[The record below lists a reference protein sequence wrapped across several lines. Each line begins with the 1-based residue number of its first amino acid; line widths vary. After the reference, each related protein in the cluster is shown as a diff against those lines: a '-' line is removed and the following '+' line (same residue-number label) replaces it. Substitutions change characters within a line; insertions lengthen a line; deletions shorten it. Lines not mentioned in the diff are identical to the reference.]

1 MEPLNTVTFDLW
13 QTLIIDTPEI
23 SRPRNE
29 RRLNGILQ
37 ILKTDGHA
45 YGYDDLRRA
54 SRSSFKILDAIR
66 DQELKDVTF
75 DEQIDIYIKEVDPSL
90 TGKLSPAARDSVVRE
105 YIDSYMEHQ
114 PTVDEYAVE
123 VLGKVRDMGLKLGLI
138 CNTGAT
144 PGMTQ
149 RVFLKQVGIA
159 QFFDTLVFSDEER
172 LSKPAPRIFELTLER
187 LKSTAAETVHVG
199 DHGLN
204 DVVGAKKAGLRAIWL
219 RRKPEDIPA
228 MAPDASIDSLRDT
241 LQALVGLRGAQG
253 SPGLH

>member
-1 MEPLNTVTFDLW
+1 MAAPLNSVTFDLW
-13 QTLIIDTPEI
+13 QTLILDTPEI
-23 SRPRNE
+23 SRPRSQ

-37 ILKTDGHA
+37 VLKQDGHNYA
-45 YGYDDLRRA
+45 YEDLQRA
-54 SRSSFKILDAIR
+54 NRSSFKILDAIR

-75 DEQIDIYIKEVDPSL
+75 DEQIDIYIKEVNAALPAI
-90 TGKLSPAARDSVVRE
+90 LSQAARSAIVRE
-105 YIDSYMEHQ
+105 YVDSYMENP
-114 PTVDEYAVE
+114 PTVDECAVE
-123 VLGKVRDMGLKLGLI
+123 TLGKVRDLGLKMGLI

-159 QFFDTLVFSDEER
+159 QFFDILVFSDEER

-187 LKSTAAETVHVG
+187 LSATAAETVHVG

-219 RRKPEDIPA
+219 RRKPEDVPA
-228 MAPDASIDSLRDT
+228 VAPDVSIDSLRET
-241 LQALVGLRGAQG
+241 PTALVELRGA
-253 SPGLH
+253 